1 MTPLSCPPGLPLLLL
16 RARPFHHIWVFCLA
30 GGVTVILEGQAWF
43 WTSKREHF
51 QYGKALLACK
61 KDNGNI
67 SISDTTLRLK
77 KKKKKKKKRLLS
89 P

>member
-61 KDNGNI
+61 K
-67 SISDTTLRLK
+67 K
-77 KKKKKKKKRLLS
+77 KKDYCLPRDPRNSTVKVMLGNGF
-89 P
+89 